1 MQKCALSLIL
11 LRETNLQARKWKCN
25 HSHGTDTL
33 SLLAYVQQNVRN
45 QI

>member
-1 MQKCALSLIL
+1 MQKCALSLTL
-11 LRETNLQARKWKCN
+11 LRETNLQARKYKSN
-25 HSHGTDTL
+25 YSHGTDTL